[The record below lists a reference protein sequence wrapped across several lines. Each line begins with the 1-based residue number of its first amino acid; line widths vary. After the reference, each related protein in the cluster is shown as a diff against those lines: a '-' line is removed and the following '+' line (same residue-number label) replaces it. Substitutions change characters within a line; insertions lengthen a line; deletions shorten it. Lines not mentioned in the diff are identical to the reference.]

1 MATPAAPPR
10 SIHGAPTEAPR
21 RSYAQRA
28 ADLVGLINR
37 IAQMGHDPHHL
48 HETKDAAARQA
59 RALQLA
65 LESDGL

>member
-10 SIHGAPTEAPR
+10 RT
-21 RSYAQRA
+21 YAARA
-28 ADLVGLINR
+28 AEIVDLINR

-48 HETKDAAARQA
+48 HETKDAAARKC